1 VGPVVAAEGVGLV
14 AVAAESADFAVGL
27 LDWWAESSGLTAA
40 AYSTIIYKENSK
52 STQTCM
58 IKKA

>member
-27 LDWWAESSGLTAA
+27 LDWRAESSGLMAA
-40 AYSTIIYKENSK
+40 AYSTIYKENSK
-52 STQTCM
+52 STQSL
-58 IKKA
+58 ISRNLQ